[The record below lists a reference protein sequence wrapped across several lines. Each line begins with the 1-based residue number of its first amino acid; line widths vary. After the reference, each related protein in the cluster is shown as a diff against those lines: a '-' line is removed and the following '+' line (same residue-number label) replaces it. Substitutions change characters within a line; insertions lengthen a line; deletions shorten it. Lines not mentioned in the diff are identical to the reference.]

1 MNYKLKLM
9 GSITDGK
16 YTESFS
22 EEDVVHLVIEKG
34 DRKLFYETN
43 DLFLKDKKI
52 VERLKKL
59 VEDMDTHGD
68 VPKSWVKDVL
78 MRKIIGD
85 K

>member
-9 GSITDGK
+9 GSITDGQ

-43 DLFLKDKKI
+43 DLFLKNKKI

-68 VPKSWVKDVL
+68 VAKIWVKEVL
-78 MRKIIGD
+78 MRRIIGD
-85 K
+85 V